1 MKCSLIFI
9 LILTNSAFCYSQMA
23 EFSFDKTVINYGV
36 INEGDTLHGYFTYT
50 NTGKE
55 PLTIT
60 SYVVECHCTE
70 VSFPSTPTLPMASD
84 TIHFTFHSEGKSYAQ
99 DRKILLNAN
108 VKKELATVRFKVY
121 VNPKP

>member
-1 MKCSLIFI
+1 VKYFYIFLITV
-9 LILTNSAFCYSQMA
+9 LNSVISNAQMA

-36 INEGDTLHGYFTYT
+36 INEGDTLHGYFMYT

-121 VNPKP
+121 VNPKS